1 MQRSNGLCTL
11 DRRQFGIGALGLI
24 LASRAQAETPTAA
37 ALMAASHEATRFVS
51 ARFAATLMIQSRS
64 GAVQKREL
72 TGMTKLVDGG
82 VSSARLLRFSS
93 PGDMRGVATL
103 TVERREKGDD
113 LWLYLPA
120 FRRVRRLVS
129 ANRADPWVG
138 SDFSLGDVTGHK
150 PGDWRHSLAGA
161 ETLGSAECWRID
173 SVPGTRGT
181 ATDTGYSR
189 RTSWIRKSDA
199 ALVRCNFFDL
209 SGALFKSHAAE
220 DLRLLDPARRKVQPM
235 RVTMRNMRSGSV
247 STMAFSSFRANTAV
261 GDAELAPNALGG

>member
-1 MQRSNGLCTL
+1 MERSDGLSSI
-11 DRRQFGIGALGLI
+11 DRRQFGIGALSLM
-24 LASRAQAETPTAA
+24 LADRAWAETPSAA
-37 ALMAASHEATRFVS
+37 ALMTASHEATRFAS
-51 ARFAATLMIQSRS
+51 ARFAATLIIQSRG
-64 GAVQKREL
+64 GATQKREL
-72 TGMTKLVDGG
+72 AGMTKLVDGG
-82 VSSARLLRFSS
+82 ISSARLLRFSNPS
-93 PGDMRGVATL
+93 DMRGVATL

-161 ETLGSAECWRID
+161 EVLGTADCWRIE
-173 SVPGTRGT
+173 SVPATRAT

-189 RTSWIRKSDA
+189 RLSWIRKADT
-199 ALVRCNFFDL
+199 ALVRCNFYDL
-209 SGALFKSHAAE
+209 TGTLLKSHGAD

-247 STMAFSSFRANTAV
+247 TTMAFSSFKANAAV
-261 GDAELAPNALGG
+261 ADKELAPGALAA

>member
-1 MQRSNGLCTL
+1 MKQSNELFTL
-11 DRRQFGIGALGLI
+11 DRRQFGVGALSLI
-24 LASRAQAETPTAA
+24 VAQRAKAETASAA

-51 ARFAATLMIQSRS
+51 ARFAATLVIQSRTGS
-64 GAVQKREL
+64 VQKREL
-72 TGMTKLVDGG
+72 AGMTKLVDGG

-93 PGDMRGVATL
+93 PSDMRGVATL
-103 TVERREKGDD
+103 TIERREKGDD

-161 ETLGSAECWRID
+161 ETVGSADCWRID
-173 SVPGTRGT
+173 SVPEARGT

-189 RTSWIRKSDA
+189 RTSWIRKADS

-209 SGALFKSHAAE
+209 SGALLKSHIAE
-220 DLRLLDPARRKVQPM
+220 DLRLLDAARRKVQSM

-247 STMAFSSFRANTAV
+247 TTMAFTSFRANSAV
-261 GDAELAPNALGG
+261 GDAELAPNALSA

>member
-1 MQRSNGLCTL
+1 MDCSNGPLNL
-11 DRRQFGIGALGLI
+11 DRRQFGIAAMGLL
-24 LASRAQAETPTAA
+24 LASRAEAQTLSAA
-37 ALMAASHEATRFVS
+37 ALMAASHEATRFIS
-51 ARFAATLMIQSRS
+51 ARFAATLTIQSR
-64 GAVQKREL
+64 GGTVQKREL
-72 TGMTKLVDGG
+72 AGMTKLVDGG
-82 VSSARLLRFSS
+82 TSTARLLRFSS

-150 PGDWRHSLAGA
+150 PGDWRHSLVGA
-161 ETLGSAECWRID
+161 ETLGSADCWRID

-189 RTSWIRKSDA
+189 RTSWIRKTDS

-209 SGALFKSHAAE
+209 SGTLLKSHVAE
-220 DLRLLDPARRKVQPM
+220 DLRLLDGARRKVQSM
-235 RVTMRNMRSGSV
+235 RVTMRNMRSGGV
-247 STMAFSSFRANTAV
+247 TTMAFSSFRANVAV
-261 GDAELAPNALGG
+261 GDAELAPNALSG